1 MKIGYVRIS
10 TVEQNEARQL
20 RTLEKY
26 KLEKLFIEKSSA
38 SERNRPILNEMIDF
52 AREGDEIYIVDFSRI
67 ARSTKDLLEIV
78 ETLQK
83 KDVKLISI
91 KENLDTET
99 ATGKLMLTMLGAI
112 YEFERSN
119 LLERQKEGI
128 AIAKEQG
135 KYKGRK
141 AIEIDNNFIVQY
153 NRYLVR
159 EIKTK
164 RALSEILDISRPT
177 LNKLIEEY
185 EADSTKKE
193 QKNNE

>member
-1 MKIGYVRIS
+1 MKIGYVRVSMI
-10 TVEQNEARQL
+10 EQNEGRQL
-20 RTLEKY
+20 KSLEMY
-26 KLEKLFIEKSSA
+26 KLDKLFIEKASA
-38 SERNRPILNEMIDF
+38 SDRKRPILNDMLDF
-52 AREGDEIYIVDFSRI
+52 ARKGDEIYIVDFSRI

-78 ETLQK
+78 ETLK
-83 KDVKLISI
+83 NKNIKLISI
-91 KENLDTET
+91 KESLDSST

-128 AIAKEQG
+128 QIAKENG

-141 AIEIDNNFIVQY
+141 SIEIDEQFLKQY

-164 RALSEILDISRPT
+164 QALSEILKISRPT
-177 LNKLIEEY
+177 LNKLIQEHKGKDTSKGE
-185 EADSTKKE
+185 K
-193 QKNNE
+193 

>member
-1 MKIGYVRIS
+1 MKIGYVRVS
-10 TVEQNEARQL
+10 TIEQNEGRQL
-20 RTLEKY
+20 KALEKY
-26 KLEKLFIEKSSA
+26 DLDKTFIEKASA
-38 SERNRPILNEMIDF
+38 SERNRPILNEMLDY
-52 AREGDEIYIVDFSRI
+52 AREGDVIYIVDFSRI

-78 ETLQK
+78 ELLQK

-91 KENLDTET
+91 KENLDTNT

-128 AIAKEQG
+128 ALAQEQG
-135 KYKGRK
+135 KYRGRK
-141 AIEIDNNFIVQY
+141 EIKIDDHFIRQY

-159 EIKTK
+159 EITTK
-164 RALSEILDISRPT
+164 KALSEILDISRPT

-185 EADSTKKE
+185 EEKKE
-193 QKNNE
+193 INK

>member
-1 MKIGYVRIS
+1 MKIGYVRVS
-10 TVEQNEARQL
+10 TIEQNEGRQL
-20 RTLEKY
+20 KALEKY
-26 KLEKLFIEKSSA
+26 DLDKTFIEKASA
-38 SERNRPILNEMIDF
+38 SERNRPILNEMLDY
-52 AREGDEIYIVDFSRI
+52 AREGDVIYIVDFSRI

-78 ETLQK
+78 ELLQK

-91 KENLDTET
+91 KENLDTNT

-128 AIAKEQG
+128 ALAQEQG
-135 KYKGRK
+135 KYRGRK
-141 AIEIDNNFIVQY
+141 EIKIDDHFIRQY

-159 EIKTK
+159 EITTK
-164 RALSEILDISRPT
+164 KALSEILDISRPT

-185 EADSTKKE
+185 EEKREINK
-193 QKNNE
+193 